1 MRCERTGSGPHHSA
15 KAHSCNAYP
24 SLRVRQGAPQRGRG
38 CGMTLFEQFAE
49 RTSNVGSSRCGSDDG
64 ALEDLERAIGRH
76 EDVWATARLCGVAA
90 AE

>member
-1 MRCERTGSGPHHSA
+1 
-15 KAHSCNAYP
+15 
-24 SLRVRQGAPQRGRG
+24 
-38 CGMTLFEQFAE
+38 MTLFEQFAE